1 METGIIQEEIIMKK
15 KAIALTMTAIL
26 TAMSLAGCG
35 GQKPETATTAAA
47 TSAAAET
54 TAAGSQDGADQTG
67 SQEAADQ
74 AGGTGATDA
83 AQKPAEDMTASI
95 LAEGNG
101 TIAVTYV
108 KSPLNVPSIV
118 EKDQEIFVKKFG
130 ELGYGVSYSDLT
142 TGPEQTQALASGD
155 IQFLYAVGA
164 TSVIL
169 AASNEADIKII
180 STYSRSPEAFKLFG
194 KDDSIKS
201 PEDLRGRKVAGP
213 KGTILHELLV
223 AYLASAGMTEADIQF
238 MSMGIPD
245 SQAALAGGSVDAALL
260 AGPTAYNMEKDGFP
274 VITDGKGL
282 TEATIV
288 VAASGAYIEEHPQEV
303 KAFLE
308 AQKEVLDAIDA
319 DQEKAMEVTAEETGL
334 TVDAVKEMY
343 PMYDFDMTIRDSDI
357 EAMQKTVTFMK
368 ENGMIENDVDI
379 ETLIWRAE

>member
-1 METGIIQEEIIMKK
+1 MRRKEIMKK
-15 KAIALTMTAIL
+15 RGIAMTLAAVMA
-26 TAMSLAGCG
+26 AMSLAGCG
-35 GQKPETATTAAA
+35 APKNETAAA
-47 TSAAAET
+47 KTEAAAET
-54 TAAGSQDGADQTG
+54 TEAAG
-67 SQEAADQ
+67 E
-74 AGGTGATDA
+74 
-83 AQKPAEDMTASI
+83 K
-95 LAEGNG
+95 G

-118 EKDQEIFVKKFG
+118 EKDQQIFAKAFG
-130 ELGYGVSYSDLT
+130 ELGYDVAYSDLT

-194 KDDSIKS
+194 KDDSIQS
-201 PEDLRGRKVAGP
+201 PEDLRGKKVAGP

-223 AYLASAGMTEADIQF
+223 AYLASGGMTEADIEF

-245 SQAALAGGSVDAALL
+245 AQAALAGGSVDAALL

-274 VITDGKGL
+274 VITDGQGL

-288 VAASGAYIEEHPQEV
+288 VAAAGKYIDSHPEEV
-303 KAFLE
+303 KTFLA
-308 AQKEVLDAIDA
+308 AQKEVLDTIEGDTEA
-319 DQEKAMEVTAEETGL
+319 AMEATAKETEL

-343 PMYDFDMTIRDSDI
+343 PMYDFNMEIKDSDV
-357 EAMQKTVTFMK
+357 EAMKKTMEFMK
-368 ENGMIENDVDI
+368 NNDMIENEVDI
-379 ETLIWRAE
+379 ETLIWRAQ

>member
-1 METGIIQEEIIMKK
+1 MKK
-15 KAIALTMTAIL
+15 KTIALTMTAIL

-35 GQKPETATTAAA
+35 GQKTEAPAATDAA
-47 TSAAAET
+47 TSAAET
-54 TAAGSQDGADQTG
+54 TAAGNQEGADRTG
-67 SQEAADQ
+67 EKA
-74 AGGTGATDA
+74 ATDA
-83 AQKPAEDMTASI
+83 ARKPAEEMTAAI
-95 LAEGNG
+95 LAEGSGN
-101 TIAVTYV
+101 IAVTYV

-118 EKDQEIFVKKFG
+118 EKDQGIFAKKFG
-130 ELGYGVSYSDLT
+130 ELGYGIIYSELT

-194 KDDSIKS
+194 KDDSIQS
-201 PEDLRGRKVAGP
+201 PEDLRGKKVAGP

-223 AYLASAGMTEADIQF
+223 AYLAGAGMTEEDIEF

-260 AGPTAYNMEKDGFP
+260 AGPVAYNMEKDGFP
-274 VITDGKGL
+274 VITDGTGL

-288 VAASGAYIEEHPQEV
+288 VAASGAYIEEHPREV
-303 KAFLE
+303 KTFLE
-308 AQKEVLDAIDA
+308 AQKAVLDAIDG
-319 DQEKAMEVTAEETGL
+319 DLEKAMEATAKETEL
-334 TVDAVKEMY
+334 TVEAVREMY

-357 EAMQKTVTFMK
+357 EAMKKTEAFMK
-368 ENGMIENDVDI
+368 DNGMIENDVDI
-379 ETLIWRAE
+379 EALVWRAE

>member
-1 METGIIQEEIIMKK
+1 MKK
-15 KAIALTMTAIL
+15 NVIAWTL
-26 TAMSLAGCG
+26 TAVLAATSLAGCG
-35 GQKPETATTAAA
+35 GQKTETPAATAAA
-47 TSAAAET
+47 TSAAGTES
-54 TAAGSQDGADQTG
+54 TAAGSQGTSGQTQGADT
-67 SQEAADQ
+67 
-74 AGGTGATDA
+74 TDA
-83 AQKPAEDMTASI
+83 AQKPAEDMTAAI

-118 EKDQEIFVKKFG
+118 EKDQEIFARKFG
-130 ELGYGVSYSDLT
+130 ELGYGVTYSDLT

-169 AASNEADIKII
+169 AASNDADIRII

-194 KDDSIKS
+194 KDDSIQS
-201 PEDLRGRKVAGP
+201 PEDLRGKKVAGP

-223 AYLASAGMTEADIQF
+223 AYLASAGMTEEDIQF

-288 VAASGAYIEEHPQEV
+288 VAAGGAYIEEHPQEV

-308 AQKEVLDAIDA
+308 AQKAVLDAIDA

-357 EAMQKTVTFMK
+357 QAMQKTVTFMK
-368 ENGMIENDVDI
+368 DNGMIEQDVDI

>member
-1 METGIIQEEIIMKK
+1 MKK
-15 KAIALTMTAIL
+15 QVMAWTLAMALSAV
-26 TAMSLAGCG
+26 SLAGCG
-35 GQKPETATTAAA
+35 GANNQELAAESTQA
-47 TSAAAET
+47 APGTEEKVSVAAAEP
-54 TAAGSQDGADQTG
+54 
-67 SQEAADQ
+67 
-74 AGGTGATDA
+74 AGGEDNTPEKDMTGAA
-83 AQKPAEDMTASI
+83 
-95 LAEGNG
+95 LAEGKG
-101 TIAVTYV
+101 TISVTYV

-118 EKDQEIFVKKFG
+118 EKDQEIFAKRLG
-130 ELGYGVSYSDLT
+130 ELGYGVAYSDLT

-180 STYSRSPEAFKLFG
+180 STYSRSPQAFKLFG
-194 KDDSIKS
+194 KDDSIQS

-223 AYLASAGMTEADIQF
+223 AYLASGGMTEEDIEF
-238 MSMGIPD
+238 VSMGIPD

-260 AGPTAYNMEKDGFP
+260 AGPVAYNMEKDGFP
-274 VITDGKGL
+274 VITDGTGL

-288 VAASGAYIEEHPQEV
+288 VAASGAYIDSHPEEV

-308 AQKEVLDAIDA
+308 AQKQVLDTIEA
-319 DQEKAMEVTAEETGL
+319 DPEAAMEVTAKETEL

-357 EAMQKTVTFMK
+357 EAMKKTVVFMK
-368 ENGMIENDVDI
+368 DNGMIENDVNI
-379 ETLIWRAE
+379 EELIWRAQ

>member
-1 METGIIQEEIIMKK
+1 MKRNV
-15 KAIALTMTAIL
+15 IALTL
-26 TAMSLAGCG
+26 TAAMAIVSLAGCKGQG
-35 GQKPETATTAAA
+35 GSAGTSAAQTTAAA
-47 TSAAAET
+47 QETKAETQAGSSAAD
-54 TAAGSQDGADQTG
+54 GSGKEEENNT
-67 SQEAADQ
+67 EPE
-74 AGGTGATDA
+74 
-83 AQKPAEDMTASI
+83 KDMTESV
-95 LAEGNG
+95 LAEEKG

-118 EKDQEIFVKKFG
+118 EKDQQIFAKEFG
-130 ELGYGVSYSDLT
+130 KLGYGVTYSDLT

-169 AASNEADIKII
+169 AASNDADIKII

-201 PEDLRGRKVAGP
+201 PEDLRGKKVAGP

-223 AYLASAGMTEADIQF
+223 AYLAGAGMTEEDIEF

-245 SQAALAGGSVDAALL
+245 AQAALAGGSVDAALL
-260 AGPTAYNMEKDGFP
+260 AGPVAYNMEKDGFP
-274 VITDGKGL
+274 VITNGTGL

-288 VAASGAYIEEHPQEV
+288 VAASGGYIDSHPEEV
-303 KAFLE
+303 KTFLE
-308 AQKEVLDAIDA
+308 AQKQVLDVIEA
-319 DQEKAMEVTAEETGL
+319 DTEAAMEATAKETEL
-334 TVDAVKEMY
+334 TIDAVKEMY

-357 EAMQKTVTFMK
+357 EAMKKTVVFMK

-379 ETLIWRAE
+379 EALIWKAE

>member
-1 METGIIQEEIIMKK
+1 MKK
-15 KAIALTMTAIL
+15 RAMALVLTAAL
-26 TAMSLAGCG
+26 AAMSLAGCG
-35 GQKPETATTAAA
+35 GQSKEESEGTAAVQTTAEAEDGDSKTA
-47 TSAAAET
+47 EPAAADS
-54 TAAGSQDGADQTG
+54 G
-67 SQEAADQ
+67 Q
-74 AGGTGATDA
+74 AE
-83 AQKPAEDMTASI
+83 EDMTAAI
-95 LAEGNG
+95 LAEENG
-101 TIAVTYV
+101 TISVTYV

-118 EKDQEIFVKKFG
+118 EKDQEIFAKKFG
-130 ELGYGVSYSDLT
+130 TLGYGVAYSDLT

-180 STYSRSPEAFKLFG
+180 SIYSRSPEAFKLFG
-194 KDDSIKS
+194 KDDSIQS

-223 AYLASAGMTEADIQF
+223 AYLAGAGMTEEDIEF
-238 MSMGIPD
+238 VSMGIPD

-274 VITDGKGL
+274 VITDGTGL

-288 VAASGAYIEEHPQEV
+288 VAASGAYIEEHPDEV

-308 AQKEVLDAIDA
+308 AQKEVLDAIEA
-319 DQEKAMEVTAEETGL
+319 DEEGAMEVTAQETEL
-334 TVDAVKEMY
+334 TADAVKEMY
-343 PMYDFDMTIRDSDI
+343 PMYDFDMVIRDSDI
-357 EAMQKTVTFMK
+357 EAMKKTEVFMK

-379 ETLIWRAE
+379 EGLIWKAE

>member
-1 METGIIQEEIIMKK
+1 MKK
-15 KAIALTMTAIL
+15 RVIAWMLAA
-26 TAMSLAGCG
+26 AMACVSLAGCG
-35 GQKPETATTAAA
+35 GQNSDTGTK
-47 TSAAAET
+47 AAAEDKT
-54 TAAGSQDGADQTG
+54 TAGEASGGEDTDAEAPDDKGAD
-67 SQEAADQ
+67 AAE
-74 AGGTGATDA
+74 AGGAS
-83 AQKPAEDMTASI
+83 AQKDMTASI
-95 LAEGNG
+95 LAEENG
-101 TIAVTYV
+101 TISVTYV

-118 EKDQEIFVKKFG
+118 EKDQEIFAKRFG
-130 ELGYGVSYSDLT
+130 ELGYGISYSDLT

-180 STYSRSPEAFKLFG
+180 STYSRSPRAFKLFG
-194 KDDSIKS
+194 KDDSIQS
-201 PEDLRGRKVAGP
+201 PEDLRGKKVAGP

-223 AYLASAGMTEADIQF
+223 AYLAGAGMTEEDIEF
-238 MSMGIPD
+238 VSMGIPD

-274 VITDGKGL
+274 VITDGTGL

-288 VAASGAYIEEHPQEV
+288 VATSGAYIDSHPDEV

-308 AQKEVLDAIDA
+308 AQKQVLDSIQA
-319 DQEKAMEVTAEETGL
+319 DEEAAMEATAKETGL

-343 PMYDFDMTIRDSDI
+343 PMYDFNMEINDSDI
-357 EAMQKTVTFMK
+357 EAMKKTVVFMK

-379 ETLIWRAE
+379 ESLIWKAE

>member
-1 METGIIQEEIIMKK
+1 MKK
-15 KAIALTMTAIL
+15 RVMALVL
-26 TAMSLAGCG
+26 TAAVTAMFLAGCG
-35 GQKPETATTAAA
+35 GSGNGTANTTAGEPAA
-47 TSAAAET
+47 SSEAET
-54 TAAGSQDGADQTG
+54 TAA
-67 SQEAADQ
+67 
-74 AGGTGATDA
+74 DA
-83 AQKPAEDMTASI
+83 ALAAEEGNQAENNMADAA

-101 TIAVTYV
+101 TIFVTYV

-118 EKDQEIFVKKFG
+118 EKKEEIFARKFG
-130 ELGYGVSYSDLT
+130 EMGYGVSYSDLT

-169 AASNEADIKII
+169 AASNEADIRII

-194 KDDSIKS
+194 KDDSIQS
-201 PEDLRGRKVAGP
+201 PEDLRGKKVAGP

-223 AYLASAGMTEADIQF
+223 AYLAGAGMTENDIEF

-260 AGPTAYNMEKDGFP
+260 AGPVAYNMEKDGFP
-274 VITDGKGL
+274 VITDGTGL

-288 VAASGAYIEEHPQEV
+288 VATSGAYIEEHPDEV
-303 KAFLE
+303 EAFLE
-308 AQKEVLDAIDA
+308 AQKQVLDTIETDVEA
-319 DQEKAMEVTAEETGL
+319 AMEATAKETEL

-357 EAMQKTVTFMK
+357 EAMKKTVVFMK

-379 ETLIWRAE
+379 ESLIWRKE